1 MVAIVL
7 FVVFCPASVYAT
19 SGKALPIPWL
29 DDLVAELL
37 ASLVKVLQDLMKGIG
52 ILFWALLKLCGIVG
66 LLGSDF
72 SSLFGSVVV
81 EAITAVVSGSIATV
95 IRGSAAVSLGLLGLS
110 LLAKAFWPDLRVVAF
125 QRIVLWGMVIQ
136 AYLLNA
142 PGIYTELEAMRVDL
156 AEEVASAVSTGA
168 VPGCSGST
176 VEIILCMTGTNPAE
190 VQAPDLTALPDSLP
204 PYGGAETIH
213 ALYNHCVYN
222 PPTYYGD
229 PACNPDDPTG
239 DPWEVLTYAQDAL
252 GSLALSLI
260 LGLLVLAYGV
270 LQMALGLAAGMM
282 FVLFPVAAIFAFYLP
297 LESFPVGVVRNY
309 IAIFLKSVVLLTLA
323 AVIIRLFTVA
333 AGNLISLAAVGL
345 IALLLCGIMA
355 KEAVASLLSNVSFI
369 GNSVSNLGAA
379 FGLSGGGGGM
389 AGQVAPE
396 SRLAASMIGGPMAQ
410 TLLGAAHPYASA
422 GTNLVG
428 ATGSAFRAPAQGARA
443 AVSAAVSAGTGGAG
457 FVVGA
462 LAAARGADFG
472 SLALGS
478 SAASILGGR
487 DAAQGFTL
495 GASFAALRRAARGT
509 SSPSP
514 AATPPSGT
522 GRGTTRSVAPASA
535 ATPTT
540 PLTRGATPAGTA
552 PSPVTPT
559 APASA
564 PTLRRIQPLA
574 SPSQTPASS
583 ARPAPSVAPA
593 PAPDGSSP
601 APAIGAVQSML
612 GGQSLTDWTPAAAQ
626 QIQAT
631 AARLQ
636 PAPADVRQNAY
647 DLMQASHDA
656 AQRWEDEGRSPF
668 LQSGIVDPRFV
679 DDVIQQ
685 APAVARAF
693 TVGQAKAGIPAD
705 QQLRLDET
713 IALGATRPPAV
724 IPVTPEPPGLHPV
737 TPTLHPVTP
746 ATPAQPSAATPQ
758 EATYDPAL
766 FEQLRT
772 WRRQEAGRQGK
783 AAFHVFPDATLQRIA
798 AARPQTEEELLAV
811 KGVGPK
817 KLASFG
823 QGVLGVTR
831 DRPEGGDAT

>member
-1 MVAIVL
+1 VTSRPLLRPILVVSATILTALLLLL
-7 FVVFCPASVYAT
+7 FFFPTNSHAAS
-19 SGKALPIPWL
+19 GEALPIPWL
-29 DDLVAELL
+29 DDIVAELL

-72 SSLFGSVVV
+72 STLFGSVVV

-110 LLAKAFWPDLRVVAF
+110 WLARAFWPDLRVVAF

-190 VQAPDLTALPDSLP
+190 VQAPDLTA
-204 PYGGAETIH
+204 
-213 ALYNHCVYN
+213 
-222 PPTYYGD
+222 
-229 PACNPDDPTG
+229 
-239 DPWEVLTYAQDAL
+239 YAQDAL
-252 GSLALSLI
+252 GSQALSLI
-260 LGLLVLAYGV
+260 LGLLILAYGV

-282 FVLFPVAAIFAFYLP
+282 FVLFPVAAMFAFYLP
-297 LESFPVGVVRNY
+297 LESFPIGVVRNY

-323 AVIIRLFTVA
+323 AVVIRLFTVA
-333 AGNLISLAAVGL
+333 SGNLISLAAVGL

-355 KEAVASLLSNVSFI
+355 KEAVASLLSNVSFV

-422 GTNLVG
+422 GTNLMG
-428 ATGSAFRAPAQGARA
+428 ATGSAFRAPVQGARA
-443 AVSAAVSAGTGGAG
+443 AVSAAVGAGTGGAG

-462 LAAARGADFG
+462 LAAGRGADFG

-509 SSPSP
+509 PSPSSS
-514 AATPPSGT
+514 ATLPGGS
-522 GRGTTRSVAPASA
+522 GRGTTRPVAPASA
-535 ATPTT
+535 ATPAT
-540 PLTRGATPAGTA
+540 PPTRGATPAVTT

-559 APASA
+559 TPAPA

-574 SPSQTPASS
+574 SSSQTS
-583 ARPAPSVAPA
+583 ARLRQSSVEPSAAPPPSAAPA
-593 PAPDGSSP
+593 PPPGGSSP
-601 APAIGAVQSML
+601 APAIGAVQSVL
-612 GGQSLTDWTPAAAQ
+612 GGQSLTGWTPATAQ
-626 QIQAT
+626 QVQAT

-636 PAPADVRQNAY
+636 PAPADVKQNTY
-647 DLMQASHDA
+647 DLMQASHDT

-668 LQSGIVDPRFV
+668 LQNGIVDPRFV

-693 TVGQAKAGIPAD
+693 TVGQAKAGILAD

-713 IALGATRPPAV
+713 VALGATRPPAV
-724 IPVTPEPPGLHPV
+724 TPVTPGLHPV

-746 ATPAQPSAATPQ
+746 AALAQPSTATSAD
-758 EATYDPAL
+758 ATYDPAL

-772 WRRQEAGRQGK
+772 WRREEANRQGK

-823 QGVLGVTR
+823 QGVLSVTR
-831 DRPEGGDAT
+831 DKPEGGDAT